1 MVGDVLKFVKEN
13 MIVIVFFYNG
23 VVFGVELLR
32 FVEFEV
38 IDIESGFKG
47 DIQIG
52 VIKFVKVEI
61 GVVI

>member
-38 IDIESGFKG
+38 IDIELGFKG